1 MLRVFRVLGFIGAVL
16 LGAALAIAPVAAFEQ
31 RMTVVSG
38 LGIAGMVFLLLA
50 WLARKV
56 ARPPQAPADDGG

>member
-1 MLRVFRVLGFIGAVL
+1 
-16 LGAALAIAPVAAFEQ
+16 VAAFEQ